1 MPLRPLPVFDMFD
14 RRGRNCGHLQPTVH
28 LPPSL
33 APPISGRTY
42 GLLRDMRILAVE
54 TVPTTVASSTI
65 GVLLL
70 DQICSWPQVL
80 EPWEQSIVEAAAQK
94 LGLEPSRL
102 DRDLLPIG
110 LALHLQRAAIHMVG
124 DTLPVLDELLVES
137 ALQHGVAVTAL
148 EPLGTTATALRGLP
162 LGLQREALM
171 ELCEVVLVDPDELL
185 EQLQQLADLATR
197 AAYHAAAPSLLDPLG
212 LGRFAPQLVDSRN
225 PAIAARIAEMVEWC
239 CGRVI
244 FAVGAAHLPGPD
256 GLCALLAKHRIS
268 VERVRMSG
276 RPVDLMDAWSDRL
289 RHELGRDK
297 PKSMGT
303 RGGAR

>member
-1 MPLRPLPVFDMFD
+1 MPLHPLPVFELIDA
-14 RRGRNCGHLQPTVH
+14 RGRSCGHLQPTVH

-42 GLLRDMRILAVE
+42 GLLKDIRILAVE
-54 TVPTTVASSTI
+54 TVPTTVAASTA

-80 EPWEQSIVEAAAQK
+80 KPWEQDIVEAAADK
-94 LGLEPSRL
+94 LGLDPAKL

-124 DTLPVLDELLVES
+124 DTLPVLDELLVEC
-137 ALQHGVAVTAL
+137 ALQHGVAVTQL
-148 EPLGTTATALRGLP
+148 EPLGSTAAILRDLP
-162 LGLQREALM
+162 LGLQHRALM
-171 ELCEVVLVDPDELL
+171 DLCEVVLIDPAELREQL
-185 EQLQQLADLATR
+185 EQLTDLVTR
-197 AAYHAAAPSLLDPLG
+197 AEYHAAAPELLDPLD
-212 LGRFAPQLVDSRN
+212 LDRFAPQLIHARN
-225 PAIAARIAEMVEWC
+225 PAIAKRIAEMAEWC
-239 CGRVI
+239 CGRVV

-256 GLCALLAKHRIS
+256 GLCALLTSHRIS

-289 RHELGRDK
+289 RHELNLGRK
-297 PKSMGT
+297 
-303 RGGAR
+303 RGPR